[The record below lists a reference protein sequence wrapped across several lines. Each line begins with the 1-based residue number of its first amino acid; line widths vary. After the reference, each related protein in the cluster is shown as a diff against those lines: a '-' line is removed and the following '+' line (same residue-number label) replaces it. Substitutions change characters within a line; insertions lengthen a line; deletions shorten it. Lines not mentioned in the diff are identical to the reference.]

1 MVGTSVLEIDFKRL
15 LENIEEKYGLT
26 FPRKVIKIDLDEDR
40 NVLYIEF
47 KHVKFKEGKPT
58 EDGEIIIYYDNK
70 GEITALEIVYSND
83 VLQRFLQNT

>member
-15 LENIEEKYGLT
+15 LENIEEKYSLT

-47 KHVKFKEGKPT
+47 KRVKFKEGQT
-58 EDGEIIIYYDNK
+58 YRGRQNIIYYDNK
-70 GEITALEIVYSND
+70 GEITALENSI
-83 VLQRFLQNT
+83 LK

>member
-1 MVGTSVLEIDFKRL
+1 MVVTSVLEIDFKRL

-47 KHVKFKEGKPT
+47 KRVKFKEGQT
-58 EDGEIIIYYDNK
+58 YRGRQNIIYYDNK
-70 GEITALEIVYSND
+70 GEITALENSI
-83 VLQRFLQNT
+83 LK

>member
-1 MVGTSVLEIDFKRL
+1 M
-15 LENIEEKYGLT
+15 EEKYGLT

-47 KHVKFKEGKPT
+47 KRVKFKEGEPT

-70 GEITALEIVYSND
+70 GEITALEIVYLND